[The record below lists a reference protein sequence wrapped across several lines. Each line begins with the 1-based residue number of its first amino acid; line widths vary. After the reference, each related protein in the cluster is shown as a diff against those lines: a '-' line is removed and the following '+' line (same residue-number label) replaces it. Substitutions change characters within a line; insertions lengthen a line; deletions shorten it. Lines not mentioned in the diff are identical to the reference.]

1 MLYRET
7 QPAVSLRRSRKGN
20 YGQRWTALFEV
31 FVGRIHQLCC
41 TGLSTFVQDHSSQT
55 KVLGLPT
62 SHLALAAI
70 GIGLLDM
77 IVRDPSL
84 LGIAILGM
92 VTAVSY
98 TQFKKIRRW
107 KLWTQGLVVGTAT
120 LLATVWLN
128 YFTPPAQ
135 ALFFS
140 AAEDF
145 FNEQFNLSTA
155 AIGIVFATLRA
166 LYILYIAVSLINVV
180 NTVRQ
185 DDDWQVAARL
195 PVLVVVV
202 VTVADVLTE
211 LIVT

>member
-1 MLYRET
+1 MKEISMLYNEP
-7 QPAVSLRRSRKGN
+7 QASVSVSL
-20 YGQRWTALFEV
+20 QRPQK
-31 FVGRIHQLCC
+31 I
-41 TGLSTFVQDHSSQT
+41 
-55 KVLGLPT
+55 VLGIPT
-62 SHLALAAI
+62 SHLAIAAI

-77 IVRDPSL
+77 IASEPSL
-84 LGIAILGM
+84 LGMAILAM

-98 TQFKKIRRW
+98 AQFKKIRRW
-107 KLWTQGLVVGTAT
+107 KLWSQGLLLGTAT
-120 LLATVWLN
+120 ILATAWLN

-145 FNEQFNLSTA
+145 FNQEFNLSST

-195 PVLVVVV
+195 PILVVVV

>member
-1 MLYRET
+1 MLYNET
-7 QPAVSLRRSRKGN
+7 QVSVPGSLRR
-20 YGQRWTALFEV
+20 
-31 FVGRIHQLCC
+31 
-41 TGLSTFVQDHSSQT
+41 SQT

-62 SHLALAAI
+62 SHSAIAAI
-70 GIGLLDM
+70 AVGLLNM
-77 IVRDPSL
+77 IASDPSL
-84 LGIAILGM
+84 LGMAILAM
-92 VTAVSY
+92 VTYVSY
-98 TQFKKIRRW
+98 GQFKKIRRW
-107 KLWTQGLVVGTAT
+107 KLWTQGL
-120 LLATVWLN
+120 LLATATILATAWLN
-128 YFTPPAQ
+128 YFTPPAH

-145 FNEQFNLSTA
+145 FNQEFNLSTT

-195 PVLVVVV
+195 PILVVVV

>member
-7 QPAVSLRRSRKGN
+7 QPAVSLRR
-20 YGQRWTALFEV
+20 E
-31 FVGRIHQLCC
+31 
-41 TGLSTFVQDHSSQT
+41 QT

-120 LLATVWLN
+120 LLATAWLN

>member
-1 MLYRET
+1 MLYRES
-7 QPAVSLRRSRKGN
+7 QPAVSLKRSP
-20 YGQRWTALFEV
+20 
-31 FVGRIHQLCC
+31 
-41 TGLSTFVQDHSSQT
+41 T

-62 SHLALAAI
+62 SHLAVVAM

-107 KLWTQGLVVGTAT
+107 QLWSQALLLATAT
-120 LLATVWLN
+120 LLATAWLN
-128 YFTPPAQ
+128 YFQPPAQ

-140 AAEDF
+140 AAENF
-145 FNEQFNLSTA
+145 FNEQFNLSSA

-166 LYILYIAVSLINVV
+166 LYILYIAVSLIGVV
-180 NTVRQ
+180 NSVRQ

-195 PVLVVVV
+195 PILVVVV